1 MIRRLLVLRGG
12 ALGDFIVTLPA
23 LRLLRERWPAAQIEL
38 AGNAVA
44 SELGIVSGLLQRV
57 HSQHEQRWA
66 ALYDEGPLP
75 AEFAAWLGALDL
87 VVNYWPDPDG
97 TLRRRFPVRAGQQFV
112 CADALPSIAPAA
124 AHYCAPL
131 EKFGAIIDGRAR
143 TSTFAKPTG
152 DRPLA
157 AGNVLSPGAERSP
170 RPTDFGSHLVLP
182 DCVTSR

>member
-75 AEFAAWLGALDL
+75 AEFAAWLGALRS
-87 VVNYWPDPDG
+87 
-97 TLRRRFPVRAGQQFV
+97 RRQLLAG
-112 CADALPSIAPAA
+112 SGWHAA
-124 AHYCAPL
+124 AAVPGESGPAVCLRGCAAQYCA
-131 EKFGAIIDGRAR
+131 RC
-143 TSTFAKPTG
+143 
-152 DRPLA
+152 RPLLCA
-157 AGNVLSPGAERSP
+157 IGEVRC
-170 RPTDFGSHLVLP
+170 DH
-182 DCVTSR
+182 